1 MTDAPG
7 DRIIVGREA
16 PADLIVGSLL
26 ASRRHAEIMA
36 TEGGATIHDLQSAN
50 GTFVNGQRID
60 EAPLVEGDT
69 VQFADATYVFSGG
82 SLHAADSPADVAT
95 RTSTAPRKPRRRPIT
110 WIVAAAVACAAT
122 IAVVLALTASSPGSL
137 GGPSLFDR
145 PAAVED
151 FVGRVQES
159 VVTVHC
165 VVGDQTATGSG
176 FALADGHETGTSRTV
191 ITNHHVIADCQD
203 AGGTLSVDGSG
214 FTSDAEV
221 TADDSD
227 ADLASLRIDQ
237 SIPSLPRATMPEVG
251 MWVAAFGSPHG
262 IAGTVTFGTASNVLK
277 EDELVMTDAAI
288 NHGNSG
294 GPLVNSAGEVLGINT
309 FRIDDTSTVGFAVS
323 WPALCARV
331 ISCEADEEW

>member
-1 MTDAPG
+1 
-7 DRIIVGREA
+7 
-16 PADLIVGSLL
+16 
-26 ASRRHAEIMA
+26 
-36 TEGGATIHDLQSAN
+36 
-50 GTFVNGQRID
+50 
-60 EAPLVEGDT
+60 
-69 VQFADATYVFSGG
+69 
-82 SLHAADSPADVAT
+82 
-95 RTSTAPRKPRRRPIT
+95 
-110 WIVAAAVACAAT
+110 
-122 IAVVLALTASSPGSL
+122 
-137 GGPSLFDR
+137 
-145 PAAVED
+145 VED